1 MSMPGP
7 MELVLILVIVMV
19 VFGAKRLPGLG
30 EALGKGIKN
39 FKEGLSGKTADDPE
53 KRRSDE
59 TR

>member
-1 MSMPGP
+1 

-19 VFGAKRLPGLG
+19 IFGAKRLPGLG